1 MIPRTPMEMERE
13 CLGAIWR
20 VCDTMARAA
29 EDGDKE
35 RLKACL
41 GFLKAHMRRLE
52 IIGRMSNG

>member
-1 MIPRTPMEMERE
+1 MIARTPAEMERE

-20 VCDTMARAA
+20 VCDRMARAA

-41 GFLKAHMRRLE
+41 GLLKAHMRRLE
-52 IIGRMSNG
+52 IIGAMAK

>member
-1 MIPRTPMEMERE
+1 MIARTPAEMERE

-41 GFLKAHMRRLE
+41 WFLKAHMRRLD
-52 IIGRMSNG
+52 IIGAMAK